1 MNNDMKRK
9 LTFVILLLIMAGL
22 NSSCSD
28 ENLDYEDII
37 FEKNPTSL
45 EGTWHL
51 MKVSA
56 GVSGIQEYN
65 PGDIT
70 ITFNESK
77 NTITTKANKGEHA
90 DFLNNGTY
98 HYTTSTKKY
107 RYYTYQWVEG
117 EASVINIDI
126 EDDMHKWTIE
136 YIYRINDG
144 GLVFDGGIANDGPGY
159 YFKKQLSNAK

>member
-1 MNNDMKRK
+1 MNCDVYEKDNKINIEIDMPGFNK
-9 LTFVILLLIMAGL
+9 
-22 NSSCSD
+22 
-28 ENLDYEDII
+28 EDIKI
-37 FEKNPTSL
+37 EMHK
-45 EGTWHL
+45 GTI
-51 MKVSA
+51 S
-56 GVSGIQEYN
+56 INTIDYCEYN

-126 EDDMHKWTIE
+126 EDNMHKWTIE